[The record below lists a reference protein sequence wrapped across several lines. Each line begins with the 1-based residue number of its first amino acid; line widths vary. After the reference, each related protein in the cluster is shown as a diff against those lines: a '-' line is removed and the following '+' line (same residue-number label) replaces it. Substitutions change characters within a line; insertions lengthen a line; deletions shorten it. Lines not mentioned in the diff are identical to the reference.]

1 MPCCASNFLTRFSRN
16 ATLVCTVV
24 AKIKL
29 IIPNE
34 NPIKPN
40 TSSKVPPL
48 AQVVNKNL
56 YSAGDGNRS
65 TGEAVHYNKKLLTT
79 SNE

>member
-1 MPCCASNFLTRFSRN
+1 MSSCASNFLTRFSRN

-34 NPIKPN
+34 KPIKPN

-56 YSAGDGNRS
+56 YSADCWNRS
-65 TGEAVHYNKKLLTT
+65 IGEAVDYNKKLLTT

>member
-1 MPCCASNFLTRFSRN
+1 MPSCASNFLTRFSRN
-16 ATLVCTVV
+16 ATRVCTVV

-34 NPIKPN
+34 NPINPK
-40 TSSKVPPL
+40 TSSKMPPL

-56 YSAGDGNRS
+56 YSAGDENRS
-65 TGEAVHYNKKLLTT
+65 NGGTRYEYK
-79 SNE
+79 

>member
-1 MPCCASNFLTRFSRN
+1 MPSCASNFLTRFSRN
-16 ATLVCTVV
+16 VTFVCTVV

-34 NPIKPN
+34 NPINPK
-40 TSSKVPPL
+40 TSSKIPPL

-56 YSAGDGNRS
+56 YSADCWHRS
-65 TGEAVHYNKKLLTT
+65 IGEAVDYNKKLLTT